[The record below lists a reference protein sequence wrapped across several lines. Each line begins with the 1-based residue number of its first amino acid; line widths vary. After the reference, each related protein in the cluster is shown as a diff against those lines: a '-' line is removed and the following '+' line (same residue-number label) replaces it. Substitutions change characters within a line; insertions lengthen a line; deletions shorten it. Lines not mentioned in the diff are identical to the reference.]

1 MRLVLAAVLA
11 IPLFAADEVPA
22 WVRTAAARPA
32 SGIPSRAPAVVLF
45 QEEVLNVDSAGRRVM
60 QERAVV
66 RKLSSG
72 RAPLSAVRAFNVKS
86 GRIREMRAWTINPD
100 GREVRYGKD
109 RVVESGVDS
118 GATYDEA
125 RMKLIAPGE
134 EWQVGGVFAY
144 EIVEEEQ
151 TVFTQ
156 YSHAFQYQLPA
167 VVSRFVLHLPPGW
180 EARGQV
186 FNSTSDGYDNTGSTH
201 TWELRDLPWQEP
213 EPSRTPW
220 HQLAPRLALTYFP
233 SGGEGNLRPLQNWA
247 AVSGWLS
254 ALADRQSEVTPEI
267 RAKAAQLT
275 AGGATPLARIA
286 AIGAFVQQ
294 THYISVQMNLTRGGG
309 YIPHRAADVLAKNYG
324 DCKDKANLMKALLA
338 AAGIESHLVA
348 IYSGAREY
356 VRPEWPSTM
365 QFNHMIIAVRVP
377 EDTQAATVLNHAT
390 LGRLLFFDPTDPYTA
405 LGDLPDEEQGSRA
418 LVIAGDRGALVTVPR
433 APAAANRAV
442 SRTSA
447 GIGDDGTLKA
457 SVTREYFGQTARDYR
472 SMLARRDEAGVR
484 RSFEFILT
492 RHIGGVSLD
501 KLETKD
507 NAAAGRLTID
517 LRFTAPQFG
526 RILQNRLLLVT
537 PGALLSGG
545 SYAFPAGERRH
556 PVKLDAERRED
567 VIALQVPAGFQV
579 DELPEPVVVESE
591 LGTFRARWKAGEGT
605 VEMEQQLE
613 LRDSVTPATGYAGV
627 RAFFEQVSA
636 AANAAVVLVRK

>member
-1 MRLVLAAVLA
+1 
-11 IPLFAADEVPA
+11 LFAADDVPA
-22 WVRTAAARPA
+22 WVRAAASRPTPTA
-32 SGIPSRAPAVVLF
+32 PGRAPAIVLF
-45 QEEVLNVDSAGRRVM
+45 QEEILNVDAAGRRVIH
-60 QERAVV
+60 ERAVV
-66 RKLSSG
+66 RKLTAG
-72 RAPLSAVRAFNVKS
+72 RAPVAAVRAFNVKS
-86 GRIREMRAWTINPD
+86 GRIRDIRAWTINPD

-109 RVVESGVDS
+109 RVVESALDS
-118 GATYDEA
+118 GAAYEEA
-125 RMKLIAPGE
+125 RMKRIVPGE
-134 EWQVGGVFAY
+134 EWQPGGVFAY

-167 VVSRFVLHLPPGW
+167 LVSRFELRLPPGW

-186 FNSTSDGYDNTGSTH
+186 FNSASDGYSSSGATH
-201 TWELRDLPWQEP
+201 AWELRDLPWQEP

-233 SGGEGNLRPLQNWA
+233 SGGESGLHPMKDWR

-254 ALADRQSEVTPEI
+254 ALADRQAEVTPEI

-275 AGGATPLARIA
+275 AGTATPLAQIA

-294 THYISVQMNLTRGGG
+294 THYISVQMNITRGGG
-309 YIPHRAADVLAKNYG
+309 YTPHRAADVLAKNYG

-348 IYSGAREY
+348 IYSGAREF
-356 VRPEWPSTM
+356 VRPEWPSTL

-377 EDTQAATVLNHAT
+377 EESKLAAVLDHAT

-405 LGDLPDEEQGSRA
+405 LGDLPDEEQGSHA

-433 APAAANRAV
+433 APATANRAV
-442 SRTSA
+442 SRTNA
-447 GIGDDGTLKA
+447 VIAADGTLNA

-484 RSFEFILT
+484 RSFEFVLT
-492 RHIGGVSLD
+492 RQIGGVSLD

-507 NAAAGRLTID
+507 DAGAGRLAID

-526 RILQNRLLLVT
+526 RILQDRLLLVT

-545 SYAFPAGERRH
+545 SYSFPAGERRH

-579 DELPEPVVVESE
+579 DELPEPVVVETG
-591 LGTFRARWKAGEGT
+591 LGTFRAQWKAGEGT

-613 LRDSVTPATGYAGV
+613 LKDSQTPAASYGEV

-636 AANAAVVLVRK
+636 AANAAVVLVRKQ